1 MTGAA
6 KADPEKPKKNPA
18 RVIFH
23 PTPAFSAGKKL
34 VNFLPAKKDIFCPNV
49 NALQSD
55 IPPLRH
61 LIS

>member
-49 NALQSD
+49 N
-55 IPPLRH
+55 
-61 LIS
+61 